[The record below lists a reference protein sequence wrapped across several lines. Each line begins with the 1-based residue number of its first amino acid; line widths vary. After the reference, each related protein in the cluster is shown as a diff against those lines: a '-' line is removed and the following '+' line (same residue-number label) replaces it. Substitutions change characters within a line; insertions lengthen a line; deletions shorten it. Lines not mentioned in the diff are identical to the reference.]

1 MLAVR
6 LVAHLPAAEGRQEQS
21 TVICSVV
28 CVALPEWHVEPFYTL
43 LHQLHLRTAHL
54 LELCPTAYF
63 RAESPLSSSFFEVP
77 VLQVFKRL
85 LLLFVSSAVSLQDFR
100 EPLYLTD
107 TTVQIKDVRSAEERK
122 YPQLFRHKLRGVTD
136 AMHVSWQHGMP
147 NVIPSDQACYG
158 GLLKH
163 L

>member
-1 MLAVR
+1 M
-6 LVAHLPAAEGRQEQS
+6 
-21 TVICSVV
+21 
-28 CVALPEWHVEPFYTL
+28 
-43 LHQLHLRTAHL
+43 
-54 LELCPTAYF
+54 
-63 RAESPLSSSFFEVP
+63 P
-77 VLQVFKRL
+77 VLQLLKRL

-136 AMHVSWQHGMP
+136 VMHVSWQP